1 MRMKWIPIGLIVGLL
16 AAAITG
22 GAVLASGGDPGGD
35 NGKAATEVVAEGP
48 DEMTARIA
56 EILGTDPQATADAF
70 AQVDSAIDAEHV
82 DAILKEAV
90 EKGYITAEQA
100 DVIRAQAQ
108 SGDYSWLDQLWQDV
122 YVAEC
127 GDIWVGEPEGV
138 SHEGV
143 SHQEYSDRIG
153 AILNVDGQKVADA
166 FDRAFD
172 EPVMADTEAAPAE
185 HGTEVA
191 EQDVLAARVAEILGT
206 DPKATAD
213 AMAQVE
219 AEIEA
224 EYVDA
229 LLRAAVESGRL
240 TAEQADAIRAQ
251 VQSGDYSGLDQL
263 WQDGSEEE
271 CPVDLWFAEREEFS
285 PQEYYDRVGA
295 ILNVDGQRVADAVVQ
310 AYGEL
315 YPLDP
320 ETWDNESGPVE
331 QEPVEPTTAGAASG

>member
-1 MRMKWIPIGLIVGLL
+1 MRRKWIPIGLVVGLL

-35 NGKAATEVVAEGP
+35 NGKAATEVLAEGP
-48 DEMTARIA
+48 DGMEAKIA

-70 AQVDSAIDAEHV
+70 AQVASEIDAEYV
-82 DAILKEAV
+82 DAVLQKAV
-90 EKGYITAEQA
+90 EGGHITTERA
-100 DVIRAQAQ
+100 DAIRSQVQ
-108 SGDYSWLDQLWQDV
+108 SGDYSGLDQLWQDS
-122 YVAEC
+122 YEKEC
-127 GDIWVGEPEGV
+127 GGEPWFSEPQAY
-138 SHEGV
+138 
-143 SHQEYSDRIG
+143 QEYPNRVG

-166 FDRAFD
+166 MDRAS
-172 EPVMADTEAAPAE
+172 EEWYAEEAGAPSSENGYDSAGE
-185 HGTEVA
+185 SDPWT
-191 EQDVLAARVAEILGT
+191 ARVAEILGT
-206 DPKATAD
+206 DPQATAD

-229 LLRAAVESGRL
+229 ILRAAAASGHI

-263 WQDGSEEE
+263 WMDNYEE
-271 CPVDLWFAEREEFS
+271 CTVDFWDVEREVVSHE
-285 PQEYYDRVGA
+285 EYYDRIGA
-295 ILNVDGQRVADAVVQ
+295 ILDVDGQRVADAIEQ

-331 QEPVEPTTAGAASG
+331 QEPVEPATAGAANG